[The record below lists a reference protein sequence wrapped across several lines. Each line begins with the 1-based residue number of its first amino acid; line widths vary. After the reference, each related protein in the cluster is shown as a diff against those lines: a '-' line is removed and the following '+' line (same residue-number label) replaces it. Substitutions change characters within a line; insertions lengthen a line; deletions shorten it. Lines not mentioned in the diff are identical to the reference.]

1 MIRSLSV
8 LVLAL
13 MATGCLSE
21 TLAGPERQEPI
32 TLVQFDQFEPSLA
45 FPESMA
51 IAEAAAPGYVRVII
65 EERAAAA
72 KNSREA
78 GTGRSVVNGASGTI
92 VGSSGLIVTAAHIA
106 LSEYYKATVI
116 TIDGMKRPADI
127 LAVARDQE
135 LALLRI
141 APFPDMQ
148 PFVLA
153 DSDTVVDGEKV
164 VAIGTP
170 DNKPGVV
177 SPGYIVQAK
186 RPTRLKYNSFGYD
199 DAIKLKLDALPG
211 HSGGP
216 VVDMNGRLIGIV
228 ASFVLPAT
236 DGPGAVLPRLA
247 YAVPSNAI
255 RRFVASRGG
264 S

>member
-1 MIRSLSV
+1 MMRNLHV
-8 LVLAL
+8 LLIALA
-13 MATGCLSE
+13 ASGCLSE
-21 TLAGPERQEPI
+21 TLAGPERQGPI

-65 EERAAAA
+65 EDRTDAA
-72 KNSREA
+72 KSSREA

-92 VGSSGLIVTAAHIA
+92 VDSSGLIVTAAHIA
-106 LSEYYKATVI
+106 LSESYKATVI
-116 TIDGMKRPADI
+116 TIDGTKRPADI
-127 LAVARDQE
+127 LVVARGQE

-141 APFPDMQ
+141 APFPGMQ

-153 DSDTVVDGEKV
+153 DSDLVTDGEKI

-186 RPTRLKYNSFGYD
+186 RPTRLEYNGFGYD

>member
-1 MIRSLSV
+1 MMRSLA
-8 LVLAL
+8 VLAL
-13 MATGCLSE
+13 ALLAAGCLAE
-21 TLAGPERQEPI
+21 TLAGPEKQGPI
-32 TLVQFDQFEPSLA
+32 TLVQFDQYEPSLA
-45 FPESMA
+45 FPEAMA
-51 IAEAAAPGYVRVII
+51 IAEGAAHGYVRVII
-65 EERAAAA
+65 EDRSAAAGA
-72 KNSREA
+72 SREA

-92 VGSSGLIVTAAHIA
+92 VDSSGLIVTAAHIA
-106 LSEYYKATVI
+106 LSESYKATVI
-116 TIDGMKRPADI
+116 TMDGTKRPADI
-127 LAVARDQE
+127 LAVARDRE

-141 APFPDMQ
+141 APFPGME
-148 PFVLA
+148 PLVLA
-153 DSDTVVDGEKV
+153 DSDAVTDGEKI

-170 DNKPGVV
+170 DNRPGVV

-186 RPTRLKYNSFGYD
+186 RSTRLEYNGFGYN

-216 VVDMNGRLIGIV
+216 VVDTQGRLIGIV

>member
-1 MIRSLSV
+1 MMRSLSV

-13 MATGCLSE
+13 MTAGCLSE
-21 TLAGPERQEPI
+21 TLAGPERQGPI

-65 EERAAAA
+65 EDRTAAA
-72 KNSREA
+72 KSSREA

-92 VGSSGLIVTAAHIA
+92 VDSSGLIVTAAHIA
-106 LSEYYKATVI
+106 LSESYKATVI
-116 TIDGMKRPADI
+116 TIDGEKRPADI

-141 APFPDMQ
+141 APFPGMQ

-153 DSDTVVDGEKV
+153 DSDSVTDGELI

-186 RPTRLKYNSFGYD
+186 RPTRLEYNGFGYN

-216 VVDMNGRLIGIV
+216 VVDTQGRLIGIV

-236 DGPGAVLPRLA
+236 DGPGAVSPRLA